1 MGIKFKH
8 NVLTIC
14 LMFSLA
20 NLAIGQ
26 SSNFKIGILLP
37 FQSENTDASSKNA
50 EAMLDYLA
58 GVRIALNEMDGFGFK
73 SQVYV
78 WDLSTRDSLDVVK
91 LAKSAQFQELDVFIG
106 PISQNMVS
114 AIAPH
119 VKNSKLTWISP
130 LKNLKLPNSNT
141 HLNFFGPDSIRI
153 KGVLEGIKVRFPK
166 YRYLIVGD
174 PKNPDFSIYQKMA
187 KRVLPSKK
195 VTYYTV
201 KNAVLFPKMPNGDS
215 LIIINTH
222 LPQSAKSY
230 EIKWLDKKS
239 NSYIVGNLDWFSDFS
254 QQSNVDESKIIYP
267 AINFTSSSDSGL
279 LEFAQNYRTA
289 YFSEP
294 SRFGYQ
300 GYDQMSFIG
309 LNMLAFGSNFLA
321 NTPNSEFIGLIN
333 TIKPYKTSS
342 ANWYNEGIRFIR
354 FEGTKRV
361 LIR

>member
-1 MGIKFKH
+1 MTHWVK
-8 NVLTIC
+8 
-14 LMFSLA
+14 
-20 NLAIGQ
+20 GQ
-26 SSNFKIGILLP
+26 SNNFKIGILLP
-37 FQSENTDASSKNA
+37 FQSENTDASAKNA

-58 GVRIALNEMDGFGFK
+58 GVRIALNELDGFGFK

-78 WDLSTRDSLDVVK
+78 WDLSTRDSLEVVK
-91 LAKSAQFQELDVFIG
+91 LAKSNTFQELDVFIG

-119 VKNSKLTWISP
+119 VKNAKLTWISP
-130 LKNLKLPNSNT
+130 LKNLKLPNSNA

-153 KGVLEGIKVRFPK
+153 KGVLEGLKIRYPK

-174 PKNPDFSIYQKMA
+174 PKNPDFALYQKMA

-195 VTYYTV
+195 VSYYSV
-201 KNAVLFPKMPNGDS
+201 KNATLSPKMPIGDS

-222 LPQSAKSY
+222 LPQSSKSY
-230 EIKWLDKKS
+230 QIKWLDKKT
-239 NSYIVGNLDWFSDFS
+239 NSYIIGNLDWFSDFS

-267 AINFTSSSDSGL
+267 TINFTSSSDSGL
-279 LEFAQNYRTA
+279 LEFAHNYRTA

-300 GYDQMSFIG
+300 GYDQMTFIG
-309 LNMLAFGSNFLA
+309 LNMLTFGSNFLI

-333 TIKPYKTSS
+333 TIKPYKTNSS
-342 ANWYNEGIRFIR
+342 NWYNEGIRFIR